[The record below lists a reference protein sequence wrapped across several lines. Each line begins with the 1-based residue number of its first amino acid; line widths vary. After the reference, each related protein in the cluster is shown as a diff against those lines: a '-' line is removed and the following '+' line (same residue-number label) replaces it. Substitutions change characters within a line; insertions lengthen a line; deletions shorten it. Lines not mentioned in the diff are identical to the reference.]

1 MFQHDQM
8 RSFYQQVDELEAK
21 LNAGDFGRL
30 EQGYEEHELVSMAT
44 DILNEINDGLS
55 NQTGFT
61 NAQLIVTSH
70 ALRERLRDMSGVEMT
85 HDQLMERAPQLLRAA
100 NDFLNE
106 EDREKECILSG
117 FLDALGYWRA
127 ATYYADV
134 GMEEKAR
141 KCIAGAR
148 YWKQRIL
155 DNCRD

>member
-1 MFQHDQM
+1 MFQRDQM
-8 RSFYQQVDELEAK
+8 ISFYQQVEELEAK
-21 LNAGDFGRL
+21 IDAGDFGRL

-44 DILNEINDGLS
+44 DILNEIADGLS

-61 NAQLIVTSH
+61 NAQLIVSSH
-70 ALRERLRDMSGVEMT
+70 ALRERLHDMSGLQMT
-85 HDQLMERAPQLLRAA
+85 HEQLMERAPQLLRAA

-117 FLDALGYWRA
+117 FLDAHGYWRA
-127 ATYYADV
+127 ATYYADA
-134 GMEEKAR
+134 GMEEQAR

-155 DNCRD
+155 DNCRA